1 MTNRSSGDEK
11 LSASRAPSG
20 RLIWSADD
28 WAVREFTCRLGPD
41 DRRFEERHD
50 DVTIAAVID
59 GTFQYRT
66 AAGSALLCPGA
77 FLLGNAGASFECG
90 HDHGVGDRC
99 IAISFEPALFEEIAA
114 TAAGTA
120 RYRFRSAMLPAADD
134 LMLPSLDLLRGREML
149 ATEGWI
155 LRFVETVVSAESG
168 SAPVSA
174 RPSAQDERRI
184 TATVRHMEEHAAEP
198 LSLDRLA
205 AVAAMSKYHFLRMF
219 RSILGVTPY
228 QFLLSLRMRRAAAK
242 LDSTEMPISTIAFDE
257 GFGDL
262 STFNGRFRDLFAMSP
277 GSFRRSRQAA
287 GRAI

>member
-1 MTNRSSGDEK
+1 MKNRSGGDERPF
-11 LSASRAPSG
+11 ASRAPSG
-20 RLIWSADD
+20 RLIWAADG

-41 DRRFEERHD
+41 DRPFEERHD
-50 DVTIAAVID
+50 HVTIAAVID

-90 HDHGVGDRC
+90 HDHAVGDRC
-99 IAISFEPALFEEIAA
+99 IAVSLEPALFEEIAA
-114 TAAGTA
+114 TVAGAAG
-120 RYRFRSAMLPAADD
+120 YRFRSAMLPAADD
-134 LMLPSLDLLRGREML
+134 RMLPSLDLLRGREML

-155 LRFVETVVSAESG
+155 LRFLETVVGTASG

-174 RPSAQDERRI
+174 RPSAQDQRRI
-184 TATVRHMEEHAAEP
+184 TAAVRHMEEHAAEP

-205 AVAAMSKYHFLRMF
+205 AIAGMSKYHFLRMF

-228 QFLLSLRMRRAAAK
+228 QFLLSLRMRRVAAK
-242 LDSTEMPISTIAFDE
+242 LDSSEMPISTIAFDE

-262 STFNGRFRDLFAMSP
+262 STFNGRFRDLFAKSP
-277 GSFRRSRQAA
+277 GTFRRTRRSR
-287 GRAI
+287 